1 VITHKL
7 LYKVFSYCFFCC
19 GLIFFSLNFSS
30 CKTSAEAASAT
41 ASKTPL
47 NEKNKIILEA
57 TYIEACREKIS
68 GKPEAAERL
77 FRECLKYDGQNAP
90 VKYEL
95 SKLLPLTGRLDE
107 AAKMAKEAI
116 EANPKNQWY
125 HLSYIDVLHQKKD
138 FASSAEAYE
147 KLIKNFPERSDLMEA
162 MAYDYAMSQNFN
174 KAFKIYDE
182 LERRYGKE
190 EVITLNK
197 VKLLK
202 QLRKYSE
209 AEAEL
214 KKMVELNPKEPRYYL
229 YLAEHYEDMNDF
241 AQAKTIYDKLLVLDP
256 SNPRVHLVMAEYYK
270 EQGKAEESHAEL
282 KTALANP
289 DLELEIKIKYLQ
301 FYLEVY
307 ERFPEFL
314 PKAYELCEVVLKVNP
329 TSSQAH
335 AYYARFLAGDKKL
348 EEAYVQYL
356 MAANYGKT
364 SFSVW
369 AELLDLE
376 SFMKKFDSLE
386 VHSAEAME
394 LFPTQAQPYFYNGVA
409 NRQLRNYKKAAQSF
423 YDGLEFVYEDKN
435 LMLSF
440 YTSLGD
446 VYAFLE
452 EHEKSDKAYDDALK
466 INPDDAYVLNNYAYY
481 LSVRKD
487 KLDKAEKLSKRSNDL
502 VRENASYIDTYGWI
516 LFQQAKYT
524 EAEDWLM
531 RAVKLAGNKP
541 LILEHYGD
549 VLYKLGK
556 PDEALKYWKKAN
568 EAGGN
573 SELLL
578 KKISTKKIQ

>member
-1 VITHKL
+1 VIIRKL
-7 LYKVFSYCFFCC
+7 LHKIISYCFFC
-19 GLIFFSLNFSS
+19 FSLIVFSLSFPS
-30 CKTSAEAASAT
+30 CKTSASAT
-41 ASKTPL
+41 STTAAKTPL
-47 NEKNKIILEA
+47 NEKNHIILEA
-57 TYIEACREKIS
+57 TYIEACKEKIA
-68 GKPEAAERL
+68 GKPEMAERL
-77 FRECLKYDGQNAP
+77 FRECLKYDPNNAP

-95 SKLLPLTGRLDE
+95 AKLLPLTGRLDE
-107 AAKMAKEAI
+107 ASKMAKEAI
-116 EANPKNQWY
+116 DADPKNQWY
-125 HLSYIDVLHQKKD
+125 HLAYIDILHQKKD
-138 FASSAEAYE
+138 FAGSAEAYE

-174 KAFKIYDE
+174 KAFKIYDD
-182 LERRYGKE
+182 LEKRYGKE

-202 QLRKYSE
+202 QLRKFSE
-209 AEAEL
+209 AETEL
-214 KKMVELNPKEPRYYL
+214 KKMIELNPTEPRYYL
-229 YLAEHYEDMNDF
+229 YLAEFYEDMNDF

-256 SNPRVHLVMAEYYK
+256 TNPRVHLVMAEYYK

-329 TSSQAH
+329 MSSQAH
-335 AYYARFLAGDKKL
+335 AYYARFLAGDKKID
-348 EEAYVQYL
+348 EAYKEYL
-356 MAANYGKT
+356 TAARLGKT
-364 SFSVW
+364 SFAVW
-369 AELLDLE
+369 SELLDLE
-376 SFMKKFDSLE
+376 SYLKKFDSLE
-386 VHSAEAME
+386 IHSAEAME
-394 LFPTQAQPYFYNGVA
+394 LFPNQAQPYFYNGVA
-409 NRQLRNYKKAAQSF
+409 NRQLRNYKKSAQSF
-423 YDGLEFVYEDKN
+423 YDGLEFVYDDKA
-435 LMLSF
+435 LMLNF

-466 INPDDAYVLNNYAYY
+466 INPDDPYVLNNYAYY
-481 LSVRKD
+481 LSVRKE

-516 LFQQAKYT
+516 LFQQAKYE
-524 EAEDWLM
+524 EAEDWLA
-531 RAVKLAGNKP
+531 RAVKLAPTKP

-556 PDEALKYWKKAN
+556 TEDALKYWKKAN

-573 SELLL
+573 SDALL
-578 KKISTKKIQ
+578 KKISTKKLQ

>member
-1 VITHKL
+1 
-7 LYKVFSYCFFCC
+7 LYC
-19 GLIFFSLNFSS
+19 GFILFALNFSS
-30 CKTSAEAASAT
+30 CKTSANVSTGTVA
-41 ASKTPL
+41 KTTV
-47 NEKNKIILEA
+47 NEKSRIILEA
-57 TYIEACREKIS
+57 TYIEACREKIA
-68 GKPEAAERL
+68 GKPEIAERL
-77 FRECLKYDGQNAP
+77 FRECLKYDAQNAA

-95 SKLLPLTGRLDE
+95 SKLLPITGRLDE
-107 AAKMAKEAI
+107 ASKLAKEAI
-116 EANPKNQWY
+116 DADPKNQWY
-125 HLSYIDVLHQKKD
+125 HLSYIEILHQKKD
-138 FASSAEAYE
+138 FAGSAEAYE

-162 MAYDYAMSQNFN
+162 MAYDYALSQNFN

-182 LERRYGKE
+182 LEKRYGKE

-197 VKLLK
+197 IKLLK
-202 QLRKYSE
+202 QLRKFSE

-214 KKMVELNPKEPRYYL
+214 KKMIELNPKEPRYYL

-241 AQAKTIYDKLLVLDP
+241 AQAKIIYDKLLVIDP
-256 SNPRVHLVMAEYYK
+256 ANPRVHLVMAEYYK

-314 PKAYELCEVVLKVNP
+314 PKAYELCDIVLKVNP

-348 EEAYVQYL
+348 KEAYKEYL
-356 MAANYGKT
+356 IAANYGKT
-364 SFSVW
+364 SFQVW
-369 AELLDLE
+369 SELLDLE
-376 SFMKKFDSLE
+376 SYLQKYDSLE
-386 VHSAEAME
+386 IHSAEAME
-394 LFPTQAQPYFYNGVA
+394 LFPTQAKPYFYNGIA
-409 NRQLRNYKKAAQSF
+409 NRQIRNYKKSAQSF

-435 LMLSF
+435 LMMSF

-466 INPDDAYVLNNYAYY
+466 INPDDPYVLNNYAYY
-481 LSVRKD
+481 LSLRKE
-487 KLDKAEKLSKRSNDL
+487 KLDRAEKLSKRSNDL
-502 VRENASYIDTYGWI
+502 VRENPSYIDTYGWI
-516 LFQQAKYT
+516 LFQQGKYT
-524 EAEDWLM
+524 ESEEWLV

-549 VLYKLGK
+549 VLFKLGK
-556 PDEALKYWKKAN
+556 TEEALKYWKKAN
-568 EAGGN
+568 EAGGT
-573 SELLL
+573 SETLL
-578 KKISTKKIQ
+578 KKISTKKLQ